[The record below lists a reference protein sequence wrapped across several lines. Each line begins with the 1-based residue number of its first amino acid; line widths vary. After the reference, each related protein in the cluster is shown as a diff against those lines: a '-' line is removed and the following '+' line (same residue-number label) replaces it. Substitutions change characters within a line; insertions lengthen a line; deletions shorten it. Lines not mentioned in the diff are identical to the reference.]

1 MFLVACCEDISVYVS
16 SIFLVVL
23 MIVMRTS
30 MSVYKVYSTYLD
42 LVFLVPVS
50 SSEKVNIIFCNKFN
64 YVISSE

>member
-30 MSVYKVYSTYLD
+30 VSVY
-42 LVFLVPVS
+42 
-50 SSEKVNIIFCNKFN
+50 I
-64 YVISSE
+64 